1 MNANLDLKQTEKASF
16 QLAAYADGTS
26 DISLGLVFVLLGFY
40 PLTRTFLGPILNMV
54 VFLAALAAIVISL
67 QVLRSRI
74 TPTRIGL
81 VQFGLLL
88 AAGDALRSA
97 GRAAVQEAA
106 MPEATCRSIAAAAR
120 RRLAAAHLAN
130 VVDPVRV
137 EINGRPR
144 FGATRPESGDRVV
157 VTLTLATPAA
167 APDLLGPLGI
177 SLAGRQIQFG
187 LAVHI
192 P

>member
-1 MNANLDLKQTEKASF
+1 
-16 QLAAYADGTS
+16 
-26 DISLGLVFVLLGFY
+26 
-40 PLTRTFLGPILNMV
+40 
-54 VFLAALAAIVISL
+54 
-67 QVLRSRI
+67 
-74 TPTRIGL
+74 
-81 VQFGLLL
+81 
-88 AAGDALRSA
+88 
-97 GRAAVQEAA
+97 

-120 RRLAAAHLAN
+120 RRLATAHLAD

-157 VTLTLATPAA
+157 VTLTLATSAA
-167 APDLLGPLGI
+167 APDVLGPLGI
-177 SLAGRQIQFG
+177 SPAGRQIQFG

>member
-1 MNANLDLKQTEKASF
+1 MGGMKCAFKLSSLSPGLPSGRSAGHPG
-16 QLAAYADGTS
+16 AALRLFHS
-26 DISLGLVFVLLGFY
+26 LLGLPVL
-40 PLTRTFLGPILNMV
+40 V
-54 VFLAALAAIVISL
+54 VTAL
-67 QVLRSRI
+67 
-74 TPTRIGL
+74 GL

-97 GRAAVQEAA
+97 GRVAIQEAA
-106 MPEATCRSIAAAAR
+106 MPQATCRSIAAAAR
-120 RRLAAAHLAN
+120 RRLAAAHLAD

-137 EINGRPR
+137 GINGRPR

-157 VTLTLATPAA
+157 VTLTLATSAA

-187 LAVHI
+187 LATRV

>member
-1 MNANLDLKQTEKASF
+1 MKHAFNLPSLSPGLPSGRSAGRPGTTWRLF
-16 QLAAYADGTS
+16 QSL
-26 DISLGLVFVLLGFY
+26 LGLLVLAI
-40 PLTRTFLGPILNMV
+40 T
-54 VFLAALAAIVISL
+54 AL
-67 QVLRSRI
+67 
-74 TPTRIGL
+74 GL

-88 AAGDALRSA
+88 AAGDALRAA

-106 MPEATCRSIAAAAR
+106 MPQATCRSIAAAAR
-120 RRLAAAHLAN
+120 RRLAAAHLAD

-144 FGATRPESGDRVV
+144 FGATRPEAGDRVV
-157 VTLTLATPAA
+157 VTLTLATSAA

-187 LAVHI
+187 LATHI